1 MAGCR
6 QFPAILLM
14 AAVGWP
20 LVGCGRSGAAGT
32 TLPLRIRGQSFA
44 VELALDEASRFQGL
58 SDRPSIPDDGGML
71 FVFPNAHQRIFVMRR
86 CLVPI
91 DLVYLGPNGRIIRMH
106 HMEVEPAETWQTPAR
121 LYPSRWPAQF
131 AVELKG
137 GTIDRLGLKVG
148 DRIELPL
155 EALKRRAR

>member
-1 MAGCR
+1 MARCR
-6 QFPAILLM
+6 QFAALLLM

-20 LVGCGRSGAAGT
+20 LVGCGRFGAVGT
-32 TLPLRIRGQSFA
+32 TLPLRIGGHSFA

-71 FVFPNAHQRIFVMRR
+71 FVFPGAQQRIFVMRR

-91 DLVYLGPNGRIIRMH
+91 DLVYLGPNGRIVRMH
-106 HMEVEPAETWQTPAR
+106 HMEVEPAETWHTPAR
-121 LYPSRWPAQF
+121 QYPSCWPAQF

-137 GTIDRLGLKVG
+137 GTIDRLGLKIG

-155 EALKRRAR
+155 EALKRRVR